1 MLTLPPVLQ
10 TSDFDCGRAAV
21 EVLLT
26 FHGLP
31 ARVPVRPD
39 PVNGMSPDV
48 VEAVLRSC
56 GLSVLSGSLTV
67 PDLDHLTRT
76 GRPVLCLTQ
85 LDGVGHWVVA
95 AGVTSRRVVN
105 QCPARGKSSRTLR
118 QWSRLWWDTAR
129 NGVRLDAYGV
139 CGWPAR

>member
-1 MLTLPPVLQ
+1 MTLPDCRQ

-21 EVLLT
+21 EVVLS
-26 FHGLP
+26 FYQLP
-31 ARVPVRPD
+31 DRVLVRPD

-56 GLSVLSGSLTV
+56 GLSVLSGTLTV
-67 PDLDHLTRT
+67 PDLAHLTAT

-95 AGVTSRRVVN
+95 AGVTSRRVVYH
-105 QCPARGKSSRTLR
+105 CPARGKSSRTLR

-139 CGWPAR
+139 CGWPTR